1 MQKLKCSDCYA
12 MALIPLIMTS
22 TILITN
28 VQNIDFEKMK
38 VIDNSK
44 VLEEK
49 YDSDMDVLLLENK
62 NNGRQ
67 RMSNLMHVS
76 LFDDLIVKGDEK
88 FKILRMLSR

>member
-1 MQKLKCSDCYA
+1 
-12 MALIPLIMTS
+12 MTS

-28 VQNIDFEKMK
+28 VQNIDFGKMI

-44 VLEEK
+44 VFEEK
-49 YDSDMDVLLLENK
+49 YDSDIDILLLENK

-67 RMSNLMHVS
+67 RMSNLMQVS
-76 LFDDLIVKGDEK
+76 LFDDLIIKDNEK

>member
-1 MQKLKCSDCYA
+1 
-12 MALIPLIMTS
+12 MTS

-28 VQNIDFEKMK
+28 IQNIDFEKLK

-67 RMSNLMHVS
+67 RMSNLIHVS
-76 LFDDLIVKGDEK
+76 LFDDLIVRDNEK

>member
-1 MQKLKCSDCYA
+1 
-12 MALIPLIMTS
+12 MAFIPRIMTS

-49 YDSDMDVLLLENK
+49 YDYDIDVLLLENK
-62 NNGRQ
+62 NNGSQ
-67 RMSNLMHVS
+67 RMSNLMYVS
-76 LFDDLIVKGDEK
+76 LFEDLIVKGDEK

>member
-1 MQKLKCSDCYA
+1 M
-12 MALIPLIMTS
+12 MALYLQIMTS

-62 NNGRQ
+62 NNGKQ
-67 RMSNLMHVS
+67 RMSNLMNVS
-76 LFDDLIVKGDEK
+76 LFDDLIVKNNEK

>member
-1 MQKLKCSDCYA
+1 
-12 MALIPLIMTS
+12 MTS
-22 TILITN
+22 AILITN
-28 VQNIDFEKMK
+28 IQNIDFEKMK

-67 RMSNLMHVS
+67 RMSNLIHVS
-76 LFDDLIVKGDEK
+76 LFDDLIVRDNEK

>member
-1 MQKLKCSDCYA
+1 
-12 MALIPLIMTS
+12 MTS

-28 VQNIDFEKMK
+28 IQNIDFEKMQ

-44 VLEEK
+44 LLEEK

-62 NNGRQ
+62 NNGCQ
-67 RMSNLMHVS
+67 RMSTLMHVS
-76 LFDDLIVKGDEK
+76 LFDDLIVRNNEK

>member
-1 MQKLKCSDCYA
+1 M
-12 MALIPLIMTS
+12 MALYLEIMTS
-22 TILITN
+22 KILITN
-28 VQNIDFEKMK
+28 IQNIDFEKMQ

-62 NNGRQ
+62 NNGSQ
-67 RMSNLMHVS
+67 RMSNLMNVS
-76 LFDDLIVKGDEK
+76 LFDDLIVKNNEK

>member
-1 MQKLKCSDCYA
+1 
-12 MALIPLIMTS
+12 MTS

-28 VQNIDFEKMK
+28 IQNIDFEKMQ

-62 NNGRQ
+62 NNGKQ
-67 RMSNLMHVS
+67 RMSNLMNGS
-76 LFDDLIVKGDEK
+76 LFDDLIVKNNEK

>member
-1 MQKLKCSDCYA
+1 
-12 MALIPLIMTS
+12 MTS

-67 RMSNLMHVS
+67 RMSNLMQVS
-76 LFDDLIVKGDEK
+76 LYDDLIVRDNEK

>member
-1 MQKLKCSDCYA
+1 
-12 MALIPLIMTS
+12 
-22 TILITN
+22 
-28 VQNIDFEKMK
+28 MK

-62 NNGRQ
+62 NNGHQ

-76 LFDDLIVKGDEK
+76 LYDDLIVKDNEK

>member
-1 MQKLKCSDCYA
+1 
-12 MALIPLIMTS
+12 MTS

-28 VQNIDFEKMK
+28 VQNIDFVKMK

-44 VLEEK
+44 VFEEK

-76 LFDDLIVKGDEK
+76 LYDDLIVKDNDK

>member
-1 MQKLKCSDCYA
+1 MPKIAHITCYA
-12 MALIPLIMTS
+12 MALIPRIMTS

-28 VQNIDFEKMK
+28 VKNIDFEKMK

-67 RMSNLMHVS
+67 RVSNLMYVS
-76 LFDDLIVKGDEK
+76 LFEDLIVKGDEK